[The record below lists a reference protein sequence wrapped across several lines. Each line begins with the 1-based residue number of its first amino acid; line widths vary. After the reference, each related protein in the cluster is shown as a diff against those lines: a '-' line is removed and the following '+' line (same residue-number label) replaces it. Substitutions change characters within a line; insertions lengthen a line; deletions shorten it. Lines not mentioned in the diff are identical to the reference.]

1 MIFLSTSNPLVLL
14 RKENNNMKKI
24 YIVAEKTLD
33 YNDEY
38 YSIQDGYRN
47 RQAFTTK
54 EEAEEL
60 AKQLDD
66 HEKQNMEIGETSLG
80 LRYEEYPE
88 GLVFYQIVELEV
100 PHE

>member
-1 MIFLSTSNPLVLL
+1 
-14 RKENNNMKKI
+14 MKKI

-66 HEKQNMEIGETSLG
+66 CEKQNIKVEETDM
-80 LRYEEYPE
+80 RWDYEEYPE
-88 GLVFYQIVELEV
+88 GLVFYQVVELEV
-100 PHE
+100 P